1 MANPLWTHDRKAAK
15 GLPGIVGVDEAGRG
29 CLAGPVVAGA
39 TLLPAGFFSK
49 ATNRRKCAEVN
60 DSKQLDQAK
69 REKLYGILESL
80 MEAGELW
87 FATGEASVAEIE
99 RENIVGG
106 TCLAMGRAM
115 DALTELCGGL
125 WKPRG
130 KDDLAEG
137 LFATEEGASEP
148 PWLVLVDGRP
158 MKRLPYLHEGLVK
171 GDTLSLSVAMASI
184 AAKVTRDRLMARM
197 AERYPE
203 YDFASNK
210 GYGAPKH
217 LRALRELG
225 PTPDHRPRFLRKIL
239 GEPEDLPENP
249 PQTLLS
255 FD

>member
-1 MANPLWTHDRKAAK
+1 MPNPLWTYDRKAAK

-39 TLLPAGFFSK
+39 TLLSAGFFSK
-49 ATNRRKCAEVN
+49 ASNRRKCAEVN

-69 REKLYGILESL
+69 REKLYEILESL
-80 MEAGELW
+80 MTAGELW
-87 FATGEASVAEIE
+87 FATGKASVDEIE

-115 DALTELCGGL
+115 DALAELSGGL

-130 KDDLAEG
+130 KDDLVEG
-137 LFATEEGASEP
+137 LFVTEGAASEAS
-148 PWLVLVDGRP
+148 WLVLVDGRP
-158 MKRLPYLHEGLVK
+158 MKRLSYLHEGLVK

-197 AERYPE
+197 AEWYPE

-210 GYGAPKH
+210 GYGARKH
-217 LRALRELG
+217 LRALQELG

-239 GEPEDLPENP
+239 GEGKASSENP

>member
-1 MANPLWTHDRKAAK
+1 MPNPLWTYDRKAAK

-49 ATNRRKCAEVN
+49 ASNRRKCAEVN

-69 REKLYGILESL
+69 REKLFGILESL

-115 DALTELCGGL
+115 DALAELSEGL

-137 LFATEEGASEP
+137 LFATEGAASEAY
-148 PWLVLVDGRP
+148 WLVLVDGRP
-158 MKRLPYLHEGLVK
+158 MKRLPYLHEALVK

-239 GEPEDLPENP
+239 GEGKASSENP

>member
-1 MANPLWTHDRKAAK
+1 MANPLWTYDRKAVK

-39 TLLPAGFFSK
+39 TLLSAGFFSK

-69 REKLYGILESL
+69 REKLYEILESL
-80 MEAGELW
+80 MQAEELW

-99 RENIVGG
+99 SENIVGG

-115 DALTELCGGL
+115 DALAELSGGL
-125 WKPRG
+125 WKPRA

-137 LFATEEGASEP
+137 LFATEGVASEAS
-148 PWLVLVDGRP
+148 WLVLVDGRP

-225 PTPDHRPRFLRKIL
+225 PTPDHRPRFLQKIL
-239 GEPEDLPENP
+239 GGPEDSPENP

>member
-1 MANPLWTHDRKAAK
+1 MPNPLWTHDRKAAK

-69 REKLYGILESL
+69 REKLYEILESL
-80 MEAGELW
+80 MQEGELW
-87 FATGEASVAEIE
+87 FATGEASIAEIE
-99 RENIVGG
+99 SENIVGG
-106 TCLAMGRAM
+106 TCLAMHRAM

-130 KDDLAEG
+130 KHDLAEG
-137 LFATEEGASEP
+137 LFKTEEVASTSL
-148 PWLVLVDGRP
+148 WLVLVDGRP

-197 AERYPE
+197 DEKYPE

-210 GYGAPKH
+210 GYGAPNH
-217 LRALRELG
+217 LRALEELG
-225 PTPDHRPRFLRKIL
+225 PTPDHRPRFLRNIL
-239 GEPEDLPENP
+239 EEEKASSETP